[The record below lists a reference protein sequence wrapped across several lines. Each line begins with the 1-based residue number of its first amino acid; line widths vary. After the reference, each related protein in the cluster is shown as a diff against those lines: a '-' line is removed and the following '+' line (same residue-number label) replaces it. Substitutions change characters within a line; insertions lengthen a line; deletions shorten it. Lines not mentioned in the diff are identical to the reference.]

1 MEMLYD
7 LQKSLNALTDS
18 DSFELQSYKGP
29 SGQTDYY
36 IPYMMNDAL
45 ECYYVLE
52 NAHMKGTFLPDSGAE
67 IQVIET
73 EESPALIIRQKDEN
87 VCTLWFESVRKDLQC
102 YRYHEIGHFWVT
114 GQEHW
119 RRLVY
124 IIGTIYDKYEYMG
137 ESLCNEKELALLPL
151 MEFAPFRYYS
161 PIHESLDDMY
171 SDTSQGIETMK
182 ALCKEVNDH
191 AYLRL
196 LNIYKR
202 FPLSFVRKYLT
213 KALNKP
219 ERSALYEHIFH
230 KVNEASLAYPERDYG
245 ELLNQQIQGKRQKL
259 TSELIAKGFSGTYPL
274 FQRENTQV
282 LVMEEHP
289 FTILEWDH
297 FKFRMKLM
305 VSKTKKPDKGLNAGF
320 FEKTGNYSEIY
331 KYD

>member
-114 GQEHW
+114 G
-119 RRLVY
+119 
-124 IIGTIYDKYEYMG
+124 
-137 ESLCNEKELALLPL
+137 S
-151 MEFAPFRYYS
+151 
-161 PIHESLDDMY
+161 
-171 SDTSQGIETMK
+171 
-182 ALCKEVNDH
+182 
-191 AYLRL
+191 
-196 LNIYKR
+196 
-202 FPLSFVRKYLT
+202 
-213 KALNKP
+213 
-219 ERSALYEHIFH
+219 
-230 KVNEASLAYPERDYG
+230 
-245 ELLNQQIQGKRQKL
+245 
-259 TSELIAKGFSGTYPL
+259 
-274 FQRENTQV
+274 
-282 LVMEEHP
+282 
-289 FTILEWDH
+289 
-297 FKFRMKLM
+297 
-305 VSKTKKPDKGLNAGF
+305 
-320 FEKTGNYSEIY
+320 
-331 KYD
+331 